1 MAEKH
6 IFDKK
11 NAVVTGGAG
20 FIGSYLCEQLLK
32 DGYRVICIDNF
43 VTSTVDNINYLLKNP
58 DFEFLRLD
66 VIELFD
72 LESFSEL
79 ERFKVPFQGVQEVY
93 HLACPMSAK
102 NFEKFRH
109 QTLMANSVG
118 MRNVLDLALKYQA
131 KFFQASTS
139 VVYGPRSG
147 EGELVT
153 EDQEGCVPHLTPRS
167 CYDVGR
173 RWAETMVQTYKD
185 VHGLDVRIGRIFR
198 TYGPRT
204 PISDGH
210 MVPDF
215 VLDALNGKP
224 LTIYGDDNFR
234 TSLLYV
240 TDAVDAILRMMRLPN
255 DPGPI
260 NIGSDENLRLLDVA
274 NKIIEMTGSK
284 SEVTFAE
291 PLPFMT
297 ELALPDLTKIKH
309 DLGWIPLVTL
319 TQGLKKSIEYTVA
332 NRSLL
337 KPFMSE

>member
-1 MAEKH
+1 MADKH
-6 IFDKK
+6 IFEKK

-20 FIGSYLCEQLLK
+20 FIGSYLCDQLLR
-32 DGYRVICIDNF
+32 DDYRVICIDNF

-66 VIELFD
+66 VSEPFD

-79 ERFKVPFQGVQEVY
+79 ERFKVPFQGIQEVY

-118 MRNVLDLALKYQA
+118 MRNALELARKYES

-139 VVYGPRSG
+139 VVYGPRG
-147 EGELVT
+147 AEAGLVK
-153 EDQEGCVPHLTPRS
+153 EDYMGCPAHLTPRS
-167 CYDVGR
+167 CYDEGR
-173 RWAETMVQTYKD
+173 RWAETMVQTYKE
-185 VHGLDVRIGRIFR
+185 VHGLDIRIGRLFR

-215 VLDALNGKP
+215 ILDALDDRP
-224 LTIYGDDNFR
+224 LTIYGDEGFR

-240 TDAVDAILRMMRLPN
+240 TDAVDAITRLMRLN
-255 DPGPI
+255 SDPGPV
-260 NIGSDENLRLLDVA
+260 NIGSDADLRLFDVA
-274 NKIIEMTGSK
+274 HQIIEMTGSK
-284 SEVTFAE
+284 SEVTFAD

-297 ELALPDLTKIKH
+297 ELALPDLTKIK
-309 DLGWIPLVTL
+309 DELGWIPLVTL
-319 TQGLKKSIEYTVA
+319 NQGLKKSIEYTVA
-332 NRSLL
+332 NKGLL